1 MMLTRESAPA
11 DKYQEKLARRFSS
24 VWLIGPPMG
33 EELRALVCHLFT
45 PEEARVALGLPSYL
59 PKKVGPIARRAGV
72 DAAEAL
78 PVLER
83 LAARRVIFGGASGYS
98 LMPLIPGI
106 FEYFLMNGKQ
116 TPLHQGF
123 GERITRLFSTGYV
136 RDFLGW
142 VKAPSIRNIPIEEHV
157 EHRQAVADADLV
169 EKLLAAHDTFAVLN
183 VCQCR
188 QSVAFAGGTCK
199 RARVED
205 GCLLFGAFAQG
216 VEAQGTGR
224 PVSREE
230 MRAIIR
236 DRWERHLVLLT
247 ANVSHESPNAICT
260 CCDCCCHGLETIN
273 HFGGMALM
281 AEPRFKAV
289 VDVAAC
295 TDCGRCLRACNTKA
309 HAIADKKH
317 RYDPTRCI
325 GCAACLSACPEGAIT
340 LQENPLYNPPSETFS
355 RLFIRLAPKVAA
367 YVARASLIRLKARGA
382 NARGLRS

>member
-1 MMLTRESAPA
+1 MMMPCEDISP
-11 DKYQEKLARRFSS
+11 DIHQKQLARRFSS

-33 EELRALVCHLFT
+33 DELQALVCHLFE

-59 PKKVGPIARRAGV
+59 PKKLKAVARRAQMTE
-72 DAAEAL
+72 AEAL

-83 LAARRVIFGGASGYS
+83 LAGRRVIYGGSSGYS

-106 FEYFLMNGKQ
+106 FEYFLMNGKE
-116 TPLHQGF
+116 TPMHRGF
-123 GERITRLFSTGYV
+123 GDRITRLFGTGYV
-136 RDFLGW
+136 KDFLGW
-142 VKAPSIRNIPIEEHV
+142 VRAPAIRNIPIEEHV
-157 EHRQAVADADLV
+157 AHEQTVADADLV

-188 QSVAFAGGTCK
+188 QSVAFAGGRCK

-205 GCLLFGAFAQG
+205 GCLLFGSFAEG
-216 VEAQGTGR
+216 VVPQGTGYH
-224 PVSREE
+224 VTREE
-230 MRAIIR
+230 MRAVIR
-236 DRWERHLVLLT
+236 ERWERNLVLLT

-289 VDVAAC
+289 VDVSAC
-295 TDCGRCLRACNTKA
+295 TNCGRCLRACNTRA
-309 HAIADKKH
+309 HTIENKEH

-325 GCAACLSACPEGAIT
+325 GCAACLSACPEGAIS
-340 LQENPLYNPPSETFS
+340 LEPNPLYLPPSESFT
-355 RLFIRLAPKVAA
+355 RLFLRLSPKVAA
-367 YVARASLIRLKARGA
+367 FGARAFLIRLKAR
-382 NARGLRS
+382 L